1 MVEKKFFKAAE
12 DMKEVAPDYGA
23 CFATDLITVDGHPVG
38 FMYREDPDNEIDS
51 GWRFLAGF
59 ESEEYMDDDANM
71 GIYDVNTIANYD
83 PAIIDLLDSAVG
95 TAFERAADSDS
106 FVKVTYAFD
115 EA

>member
-71 GIYDVNTIANYD
+71 GIYDVKDGRPNPKGAAGYPDT
-83 PAIIDLLDSAVG
+83 DLPRGRGHLRHGRAVHRRV
-95 TAFERAADSDS
+95 AF
-106 FVKVTYAFD
+106 VPH
-115 EA
+115 